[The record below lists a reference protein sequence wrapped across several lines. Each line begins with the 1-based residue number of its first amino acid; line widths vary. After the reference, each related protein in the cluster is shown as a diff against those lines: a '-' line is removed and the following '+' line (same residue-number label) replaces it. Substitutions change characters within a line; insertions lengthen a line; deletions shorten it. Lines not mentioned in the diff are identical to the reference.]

1 MPATHAVHV
10 ALADAPSPVRYVPG
24 KHCVHA
30 IAPGTSEYF
39 PAAHLAHVPELSAPD
54 AVENLPASHCWQ
66 TDEVAAPTVT
76 E

>member
-1 MPATHAVHV
+1 
-10 ALADAPSPVRYVPG
+10 
-24 KHCVHA
+24 VHA

-54 AVENLPASHCWQ
+54 AVENLPASHSWQ